1 MEDCSQIIRQP
12 IIWVLCGLTVVL
24 VVIQAVLFARL
35 AARTAADSALDAGI
49 PRKALRIGLISAIGP
64 SCGVFIVM
72 VGLMSSIGAPMSW
85 MRLSVIGA
93 APTEL
98 AAATNGA
105 AAAGTVLGGSRF
117 TLEVLII
124 CWAVMALNGAGWLIV
139 SALITPS
146 LEKARDRIAG
156 GDSKWL
162 GILSLAC
169 GMGVFSFLCAN
180 ATMGT
185 AWSVN
190 KGQICACL
198 SGAISMVLMGKFI
211 VPKHPKFGQ
220 HTLGIAMVI
229 GIAAG
234 LLCDAFAAMGGAA

>member
-1 MEDCSQIIRQP
+1 M
-12 IIWVLCGLTVVL
+12 
-24 VVIQAVLFARL
+24 
-35 AARTAADSALDAGI
+35 
-49 PRKALRIGLISAIGP
+49 
-64 SCGVFIVM
+64 GVFIVM
-72 VGLMSSIGAPMSW
+72 VGLMTSIGAPMSW

-105 AAAGTVLGGSRF
+105 IAAGTTLGGEGF

-146 LEKARDRIAG
+146 LEKVRDKIAG

-169 GMGVFSFLCAN
+169 GMGVFSYLCAN
-180 ATMGT
+180 STLGT
-185 AWSVN
+185 VGKVN
-190 KGQICACL
+190 TSQICACL
-198 SGAISMVLMGKFI
+198 AAAISMVLMGKFI
-211 VPKHPKFGQ
+211 VPKYSKFGQ
-220 HTLGIAMVI
+220 YTLGIAMII
-229 GIAAG
+229 GIVAG
-234 LLCDAFAAMGGAA
+234 VLCDAFIAMGGAA

>member
-1 MEDCSQIIRQP
+1 M
-12 IIWVLCGLTVVL
+12 
-24 VVIQAVLFARL
+24 LFVRL
-35 AARTAADSALDAGI
+35 AKKTAGDSALDPDISKRAF
-49 PRKALRIGLISAIGP
+49 KIGMVSAIGP

-72 VGLMSSIGAPMSW
+72 VGLMSAIGAPMSW

-105 AAAGTVLGGSRF
+105 TAAGAVLGGEGF
-117 TLEVLII
+117 TLEVMII

-139 SALITPS
+139 SALLTPS
-146 LEKARDRIAG
+146 LEKARDRLSG

-169 GMGVFSFLCAN
+169 GIGVFSYLCAN
-180 ATMGT
+180 STLGT
-185 AWSVN
+185 PGKVN
-190 KGQICACL
+190 KGQVCACV
-198 SGAISMVLMGKFI
+198 AAAVSMVLMSRFI

-234 LLCDAFAAMGGAA
+234 LLCDFFSAMGGAA